1 MREPDESRE
10 HRVDRMSQEEL
21 VRALQDPGFY
31 PHRPERVEHV
41 QTHISHV
48 FLAGPYVYK
57 LKKAVRFSFLDF
69 STPALRHHFCEE
81 EVRLNRRLS
90 PSVYLGV
97 VPITREAGGPL
108 RLGGSG
114 DVVDHVVWMR
124 RLPADRILVNLVT
137 RGAASL
143 EMMDALAGRL
153 AAFHRTA
160 SQEAEVSVHADPER
174 LASRWKS
181 VLSSAA
187 PFAGVLLEPEDH
199 EVLTDFG
206 PAFIRAHEPLLR
218 ARQRAGRIREGHG
231 DLHAEH
237 VCFVDAPVEAE
248 GELLPLEPGIYVFD
262 CIEFSQ
268 PLRCNDVACEIAFL
282 AMDLDSLERPELAR
296 HLVAAYVVAADDPD
310 VRLLLPFYA
319 CHLASVRGMVEGL
332 KSAEAEVEPA
342 DREAAAARA
351 RRHFAL
357 AVRYAWTTDGPAVIA
372 CTGLS
377 GTGKTTLAAEL
388 ARTTGFTLLGTDTL
402 RKQRAGLA
410 PEAPARAAYG
420 AGLYTE
426 EARAATYAALV
437 AEVDA
442 ALEGG
447 RGVIVDAT
455 FIRRADRDRLAR
467 VAHRQRRPCVFV
479 TCRADEQVVRARLAA
494 REEGRS
500 VSDAR
505 WETYVAQRERCEPF
519 GAEERH
525 LVVDTGGDPATAR
538 AEALRAL
545 WRWRRERAM
554 PVSGQRA
561 QWPPSISIG
570 SGDALVVTD
579 VQRDFLPGGALAI
592 AQGDEV
598 IGAAESLPHRLAG
611 A

>member
-1 MREPDESRE
+1 
-10 HRVDRMSQEEL
+10 
-21 VRALQDPGFY
+21 
-31 PHRPERVEHV
+31 
-41 QTHISHV
+41 
-48 FLAGPYVYK
+48 
-57 LKKAVRFSFLDF
+57 
-69 STPALRHHFCEE
+69 
-81 EVRLNRRLS
+81 
-90 PSVYLGV
+90 
-97 VPITREAGGPL
+97 
-108 RLGGSG
+108 
-114 DVVDHVVWMR
+114 
-124 RLPADRILVNLVT
+124 
-137 RGAASL
+137 
-143 EMMDALAGRL
+143 MMDALAGRL
-153 AAFHRTA
+153 AAFHRSA
-160 SQEAEVSVHADPER
+160 SQGSGVSVHADPER

-187 PFAGVLLEPEDH
+187 PFAGVLLEPKDH

-268 PLRCNDVACEIAFL
+268 PLRSNDVAYEIAFL
-282 AMDLDSLERPELAR
+282 AMDLDSLERPDLAR
-296 HLVAAYVVAADDPD
+296 RLVAAYVVAADDPD
-310 VRLLLPFYA
+310 VRLLLPLDA

-455 FIRRADRDRLAR
+455 FIRRADRDRPRASGAPSGAAVRLRHLPSRRAGGPCPVGGAR
-467 VAHRQRRPCVFV
+467 GRALGLRRPLGDIRGA
-479 TCRADEQVVRARLAA
+479 TRAVRAVRGRGTALGRRHRWRSGDRARGGAACPVAVAAGTRHARLRPKSAVATPRFRSAPVTRSLSPTCSATSFRAA
-494 REEGRS
+494 RSQSR
-500 VSDAR
+500 R
-505 WETYVAQRERCEPF
+505 
-519 GAEERH
+519 
-525 LVVDTGGDPATAR
+525 ATR
-538 AEALRAL
+538 
-545 WRWRRERAM
+545 
-554 PVSGQRA
+554 
-561 QWPPSISIG
+561 
-570 SGDALVVTD
+570 
-579 VQRDFLPGGALAI
+579 
-592 AQGDEV
+592 
-598 IGAAESLPHRLAG
+598 
-611 A
+611 